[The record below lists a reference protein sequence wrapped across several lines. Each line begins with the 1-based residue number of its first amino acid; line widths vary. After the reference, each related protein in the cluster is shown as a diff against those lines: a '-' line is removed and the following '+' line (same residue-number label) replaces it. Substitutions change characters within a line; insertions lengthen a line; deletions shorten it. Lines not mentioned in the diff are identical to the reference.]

1 MGVWLGEDKRHDE
14 QIRQRIVFLLH
25 GLSIAPKGGTTEN
38 VEPGDFLNVLFQNL
52 PGRTEVKHG
61 RRLCA

>member
-1 MGVWLGEDKRHDE
+1 MGVWLGEDKRHGE

-25 GLSIAPKGGTTEN
+25 GLSIAPNGGTAEN
-38 VEPGDFLNVLFQNL
+38 VEAVDFLNL
-52 PGRTEVKHG
+52 PGRTEVIHG